1 MFMAYASY
9 EEKAKEIRSNILKLV
24 YEGNC
29 GHTGGSLSE
38 TDLMVALYY
47 DVMTY
52 RVEEPDW
59 PLRDRF
65 VLSKGHS
72 VECLYCIL
80 ADIGFISQEELK
92 TYGKFG
98 TRLIGHPNN
107 KINGIEV
114 NSGALGH
121 GLPVAVGMALALK
134 KDKLESRVF
143 VLLGDGELAE
153 GSNWEAAM
161 AAANYKLDNLYVIV
175 DRNRLQISGNTEDVM
190 KLEPLADK
198 WRSFGFDVKEINGHN
213 FKEIIQATLPAPNLK
228 PHVIIANTIK
238 GKGVDFMENQAKW
251 HHGVPTDEEMVKAI
265 ECLKEGNVHE

>member
-1 MFMAYASY
+1 MAHSFL
-9 EEKAKEIRSNILKLV
+9 EEKAKEIRSNILKLI

-52 RVEEPDW
+52 RVEEPNW

-65 VLSKGHS
+65 VLSKGHA

-80 ADIGFISQEELK
+80 ADVGFITKEELK
-92 TYGKFG
+92 TYGKFA

-107 KINGIEV
+107 KIDGIEV

-134 KDKLESRVF
+134 RDQLPSRVF

-161 AAANYKLDNLYVIV
+161 AAANYELDNLYAIV

-198 WRSFGFDVKEINGHN
+198 WRSFGFDVKEINGHS
-213 FKEIIQATLPAPNLK
+213 FDEIIEATLPAPNSK
-228 PHVIIANTIK
+228 PHVIIASTIK

-251 HHGVPTDEEMVKAI
+251 HHGVPTDEEFAKAI
-265 ECLKEGNVHE
+265 DCLKEGNAHE

>member
-1 MFMAYASY
+1 MVMSYSFY

-52 RVEEPDW
+52 RVEEPNW

-80 ADIGFISQEELK
+80 ADIGFISKEELK

-121 GLPVAVGMALALK
+121 GLPVAVGMALAQK
-134 KDKLESRVF
+134 KDKIASRVF

-175 DRNRLQISGNTEDVM
+175 DRNRLQISGNTEEVM

-198 WRSFGFDVKEINGHN
+198 WRSFGFDVKEINGHD
-213 FKEIIQATLPAPNLK
+213 FKEIIQATLPAPYFK

-265 ECLKEGNVHE
+265 ECLKEGTAHE